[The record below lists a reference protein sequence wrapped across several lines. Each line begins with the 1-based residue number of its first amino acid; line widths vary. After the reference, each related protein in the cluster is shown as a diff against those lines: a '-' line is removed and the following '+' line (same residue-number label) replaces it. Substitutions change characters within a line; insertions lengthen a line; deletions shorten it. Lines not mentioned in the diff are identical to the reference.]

1 MGYFW
6 KIKKCEKEGSVLNIT
21 IPPANTHSDV
31 AKEQHLVP
39 RTYMRQWSYNNADS
53 IYIFEKSKVDKGIHS
68 ANVDNINY
76 LVGYHD
82 IKAGDIF
89 VPEEALSELFGFWA
103 SQCLVYFEGEELDS
117 LRKLND
123 KFYEFDSWEIK
134 DKEGV
139 LATKKEKN
147 EIKRTIM
154 QSRYT
159 FIETEW
165 CYQYEDSWTEF
176 ITALEKKI
184 RSNELKVLAKPVI
197 LSADELAK
205 LMEYIIVFDFR
216 SIGGNA
222 WIKHIID
229 DILPEEIDLLDI
241 PPKERIHS
249 FNKTAG
255 EEFRHAS
262 IIKAFYEY
270 LKNKNG
276 KIRLILD
283 KYMANIGI
291 RICLSDENMPF
302 ITSELPSQVVRNL
315 DGQNEHIFVATPTM
329 LITTYKTDNTNRY
342 TVEYLKRK
350 YVNRYNKYIAK
361 NSNVIITKDDSVSID
376 KLLS

>member
-1 MGYFW
+1 M
-6 KIKKCEKEGSVLNIT
+6 
-21 IPPANTHSDV
+21 
-31 AKEQHLVP
+31 AKDQHLVP
-39 RTYMRQWSYNNADS
+39 RTYMRQWSYNNTDS
-53 IYIFEKSKVDKGIHS
+53 IYVFEKSKADNGIHL
-68 ANVDNINY
+68 AKVDNINY
-76 LVGYHD
+76 LVGYND
-82 IKAGDIF
+82 IKAGDIY
-89 VPEEALSELFGFWA
+89 VPEEALNELFGFLA
-103 SQCLVYFEGEELDS
+103 SQCSVCFEGEELDT

-139 LATKKEKN
+139 VATKKEKN
-147 EIKRTIM
+147 EIKRTIV

-165 CYQYEDSWTEF
+165 CNQYEDSWNEF

-184 RSNELKVLAKPVI
+184 RSNELNVLAKPVI

-241 PPKERIHS
+241 PQKERTHS
-249 FNKTAG
+249 FNKTAV
-255 EEFRHAS
+255 EEFKHAS
-262 IIKAFYEY
+262 IIKACYEY
-270 LKNKNG
+270 LKNKSG
-276 KIRLILD
+276 KMRLILD
-283 KYMANIGI
+283 KYMENIGI
-291 RICLSDENMPF
+291 KICLSDENMPF
-302 ITSELPSQVVRNL
+302 ITSELPSQVVRNFE
-315 DGQNEHIFVATPTM
+315 GQNEHIFVATPTM

-342 TVEYLKRK
+342 IVEYLKRK
-350 YVNRYNKYIAK
+350 HVNRYNKYIVK
-361 NSNVIITKDDSVSID
+361 NSNVIIIKDASVSID